1 MTREEYEARK
11 LKLQQEHYEAV
22 EIYNTRAAQ
31 LYKDRQS
38 EWNWYMREMKK
49 LEELF
54 NNGNDSHQRS

>member
-1 MTREEYEARK
+1 MTREEYEAKK
-11 LKLQQEHYEAV
+11 LKLQQEHCEAV

-31 LYKDRQS
+31 LYQDRQS

-54 NNGNDSHQRS
+54 NGNDSH

>member
-1 MTREEYEARK
+1 MTREEYEARR
-11 LKLQQEHYEAV
+11 LKLEQEHYEAV

-38 EWNWYMREMKK
+38 EWNWFMREMKK

-54 NNGNDSHQRS
+54 NGNDSHQRS